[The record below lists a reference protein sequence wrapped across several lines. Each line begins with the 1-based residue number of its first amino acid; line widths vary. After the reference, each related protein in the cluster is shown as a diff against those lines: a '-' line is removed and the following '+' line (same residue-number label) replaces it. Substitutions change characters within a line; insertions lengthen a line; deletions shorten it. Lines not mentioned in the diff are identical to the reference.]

1 MSKIL
6 KRPMF
11 RNGGKANSKG
21 TGITSG
27 LEDRVP
33 YQNAGLVD
41 PSAIEKQMADLQA
54 LQEKFDLS
62 YKRPEKLPTFG
73 KPEYLRLAQFG
84 LGLAGAP
91 GGRSFG
97 EILAEQAV
105 PFLGDIATSMEAKRL
120 REEELDKEERAEKAK
135 LFGTAYEDVRSAAEL
150 EKKIQAEKELQQE
163 KIIGEKE
170 LQTGRYDLE
179 KQLRTILGDQEMDR
193 LIKEYDLKEA
203 LEKTKGQFDKDDKTF
218 LSGFELEQL
227 EVNMRKISEID
238 EALKNP
244 GLSESEKQ
252 ALNLDKN
259 IAIEKLKRLKE
270 TDPVAE
276 AFLGT
281 EAGTIFTI
289 QVAEA
294 LQQEINPST
303 VTDKNPDGEKWKPS
317 DQGFQKEVINRVR
330 QELGL
335 SYAKGGRVGYQVG
348 GMTPMTTAPTMNQ
361 PNQQSQVEMLG
372 YNELRARLPKE
383 INNDIVQLLS
393 VSAEALTDFAEIR
406 TQEDVDNFNRKYS
419 VNLVLPQEA

>member
-1 MSKIL
+1 
-6 KRPMF
+6 MF

-120 REEELDKEERAEKAK
+120 REEQLDKEERAEKAK

-244 GLSESEKQ
+244 DLSESEKQ
-252 ALNLDKN
+252 ALNLDKS

-294 LQQEINPST
+294 IQQTINSET
-303 VTDKNPDGEKWKPS
+303 GENWKPS
-317 DQGFQKEVINRVR
+317 DKGFQKKVMDTVR
-330 QELGL
+330 EELGL

-372 YNELRARLPKE
+372 YNELRARLPRE

>member
-120 REEELDKEERAEKAK
+120 REEQLDKEERAEKAK

-270 TDPVAE
+270 TDPVVD
-276 AFLGT
+276 AFLNTDSGT
-281 EAGTIFTI
+281 FFTM
-289 QVAEA
+289 QVEEA
-294 LQQEINPST
+294 LLKTINPETEKYWEKTDEGFYKKVIET
-303 VTDKNPDGEKWKPS
+303 VKK
-317 DQGFQKEVINRVR
+317 
-330 QELGL
+330 ELGV

-372 YNELRARLPKE
+372 YNELRARLPRE